1 MTTIAV
7 KGHTFTAV
15 FAKDSYNRRA
25 LQYKNKIISILNKI
39 GVMGDD
45 VIIDL
50 EPSAM
55 KNTQASATWYSE
67 GYRLYYSYKSAK
79 KYVDNLSIVYKIIE
93 LEVADLLSGKKTFE
107 EFLSEFTEPRN
118 VEQMRKEAREI
129 LGVEENVLDMAH
141 IDKKYK
147 TLAKKYHPD
156 MPDGDLEMFKKI
168 NNAHKLLKRELR

>member
-50 EPSAM
+50 EPSAK
-55 KNTQASATWYSE
+55 KN
-67 GYRLYYSYKSAK
+67 
-79 KYVDNLSIVYKIIE
+79 VDNLSIVYKIIE

-118 VEQMRKEAREI
+118 VEQMRKVAREI

-168 NNAHKLLKRELR
+168 NNAHKLLK